1 MDHLPPS
8 RTPPNSERS
17 TGVVSRGDPSPTDRR
32 DHRRTAIARACLDRF
47 AEEGQAD
54 ARLEHLAADAGLS
67 RQNLLFYFR
76 DKADLWAEAAAQAT
90 EELYRALTRL
100 VAGEV
105 GPAAI
110 RATRR
115 GIDEVSRILPAA
127 FAVALD
133 AATTAVRAS
142 PAQQQ
147 RAAESQATFLS
158 TLSAS
163 LAAPGRPTDA
173 SLRIA
178 RLASITLLAH
188 HREAR
193 AHERSGLSPAL
204 PLAADLDHAELQLV
218 AIARTITPRR

>member
-1 MDHLPPS
+1 MD
-8 RTPPNSERS
+8 RGTPPRTASASARS
-17 TGVVSRGDPSPTDRR
+17 PQARRASVPSPTDRR
-32 DHRRTAIARACLDRF
+32 DHRRTAIARACLERF
-47 AEEGQAD
+47 AAEGQAD

-76 DKADLWAEAAAQAT
+76 DKADLWAEAAAHAT

-110 RATRR
+110 RASRR
-115 GIDEVSRILPAA
+115 GIDEVSRVLPAA

-133 AATTAVRAS
+133 AAATAVRAS

-147 RAAESQATFLS
+147 RAAESQASFLS

-163 LAAPGRPTDA
+163 LAAPGRATDA
-173 SLRIA
+173 SLRVA
-178 RLASITLLAH
+178 RLAAITLLAH

-193 AHERSGLSPAL
+193 AHERSGLSPTL

-218 AIARTITPRR
+218 AIARTLGPRR